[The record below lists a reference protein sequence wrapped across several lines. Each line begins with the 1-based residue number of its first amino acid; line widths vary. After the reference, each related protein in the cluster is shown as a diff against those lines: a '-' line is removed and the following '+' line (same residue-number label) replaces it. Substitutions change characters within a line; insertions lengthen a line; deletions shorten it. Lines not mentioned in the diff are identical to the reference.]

1 MSVYMEAPD
10 DATPELT
17 RGGCDSS
24 SGEELEENS
33 SVYSCSSNRTVQVAV
48 RVRPLLGSSEKEACL
63 ETLFEQKNLNLHAK
77 NNKAFTGLATITEQV
92 KALMHKVETYSAP
105 ISQLRASLAKSGRPR
120 SERLQSTIAEQE
132 NLLRTFIQEIDQTKD
147 NVDGQRRQLL
157 PSLDS
162 EAKRNSMQSA
172 YKRSMST
179 G

>member
-1 MSVYMEAPD
+1 MQEQ
-10 DATPELT
+10 
-17 RGGCDSS
+17 
-24 SGEELEENS
+24 
-33 SVYSCSSNRTVQVAV
+33 SSNHEDQLVDLLNRQGEIYTTAIRLV
-48 RVRPLLGSSEKEACL
+48 RSMNN
-63 ETLFEQKNLNLHAK
+63 Q

-105 ISQLRASLAKSGRPR
+105 ISQLRASLAKAGRPR